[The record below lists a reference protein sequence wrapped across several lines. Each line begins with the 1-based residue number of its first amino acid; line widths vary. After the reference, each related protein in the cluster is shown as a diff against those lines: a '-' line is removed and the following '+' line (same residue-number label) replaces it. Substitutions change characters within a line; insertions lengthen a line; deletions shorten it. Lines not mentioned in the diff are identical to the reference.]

1 MKRPTALVVLALL
14 LLVAAAFLM
23 HREPREEKPARAP
36 RPAPVVETAPPE
48 PVAAVPEP
56 PKPAPPP
63 PPKPMPP
70 PSPRLPEPPPVAVD
84 RSQLGVIRGSVKIR
98 GKVPPRKPVRM
109 EADPHCAALHA
120 GVVLNDDLVV
130 DPKGGVRWAFVYV
143 KSGLKAAPPPVSQ
156 TPVLL
161 DQIGCVFT
169 PHVLGVRVGQP
180 LQVRNS
186 DPRLHNV
193 HALSF
198 NNVELNVCIVP
209 DTEHAHRFTK
219 REVMVRVKCD
229 MHPWMSAWV
238 GVLDHPYFAVTGE
251 EGAFAI
257 PDLPPGR
264 YAVEVWHEKYVSV
277 SREVDVIIGDEYPL
291 DFLLDAR
298 KP

>member
-1 MKRPTALVVLALL
+1 M
-14 LLVAAAFLM
+14 
-23 HREPREEKPARAP
+23 
-36 RPAPVVETAPPE
+36 
-48 PVAAVPEP
+48 
-56 PKPAPPP
+56 
-63 PPKPMPP
+63 
-70 PSPRLPEPPPVAVD
+70 
-84 RSQLGVIRGSVKIR
+84 
-98 GKVPPRKPVRM
+98 RM
-109 EADPHCAALHA
+109 DVDPHCAALHA

-143 KSGLKAAPPPVSQ
+143 KSGLKAAPPPAPQ

-180 LQVRNS
+180 LQIRNS
-186 DPRLHNV
+186 DPRLHNI

-198 NNVELNVCIVP
+198 DNLEMNVSIVP
-209 DTEHAHRFTK
+209 DTETVHRFTK
-219 REVMVRVKCD
+219 REVMVPVKCD
-229 MHPWMSAWV
+229 IHPWMAAWV

-264 YAVEVWHEKYVSV
+264 YVVEVWHEKYVSV
-277 SREVDVIIGDEYPL
+277 SREYDVILGDEDPL